1 MPPLPHITY
10 AFLPPSLTY
19 AYISQAGVLLL
30 IAGIMQLVMG
40 IVVIVQMI
48 VILNEVHICSS

>member
-1 MPPLPHITY
+1 M
-10 AFLPPSLTY
+10 TY

-48 VILNEVHICSS
+48 ALLNEVHICSS

>member
-30 IAGIMQLVMG
+30 IAGIIQLSMG

-48 VILNEVHICSS
+48 ALLNEVHICSS